1 MRKRRDGQV
10 ARMRQKL
17 GRKQRKSEIEFLNDV
32 LTMMLTETYALL
44 NQSNLQAFKRDT
56 VKALKKLHEEGF
68 L

>member
-1 MRKRRDGQV
+1 
-10 ARMRQKL
+10 MRQKL

-44 NQSNLQAFKRDT
+44 DQSNLQAFKRDT